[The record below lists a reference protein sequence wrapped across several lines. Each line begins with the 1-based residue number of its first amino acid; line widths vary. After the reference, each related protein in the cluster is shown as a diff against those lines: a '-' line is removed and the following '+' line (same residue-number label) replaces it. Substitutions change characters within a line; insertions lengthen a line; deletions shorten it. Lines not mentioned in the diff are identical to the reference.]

1 MASTFTV
8 SLAGKTAKPYGAGMR
23 VVAGQ
28 MDLAFTAGIE
38 TVNAKD
44 VDLQKLYY
52 LHVSNGTTSGVIAQ
66 TNIEV
71 PGSMANAATV
81 TVSID
86 GTFPTA
92 ADGTLNDVSFLAIG
106 E

>member
-1 MASTFTV
+1 MASTFSV
-8 SLAGKTAKPYGAGMR
+8 DLAGKTEKPYGSGMK

-28 MDLAFTAGIE
+28 MDLAFTSGIE
-38 TVNAKD
+38 SVSAANVGLKRM
-44 VDLQKLYY
+44 YY
-52 LHVSNGTTSGVIAQ
+52 LHVSPGTTSGVIAQ
-66 TNIEV
+66 TNIQV
-71 PGSMANAATV
+71 PGSMDNAATV

-92 ADGTLNDVSFLAIG
+92 TDGTLTDVSFLAIG

>member
-1 MASTFTV
+1 MASTITV
-8 SLAGKTAKPYGAGMR
+8 SLAGKTAKPHGMGMK

-28 MDLAFTAGIE
+28 MDLAFANGIE
-38 TVNAKD
+38 SVAAAEL
-44 VDLQKLYY
+44 DLKKIYY
-52 LHVSNGTTSGVIAQ
+52 LHVSNGTTTGVIVQ
-66 TNIEV
+66 TNVEL
-71 PGSMANAATV
+71 PGSVDNAATV

-92 ADGTLNDVSFLAIG
+92 AEGTLNDVSFLAIG